1 MSTNQQ
7 PTTNNQ
13 QQQQKKTKA
22 PENISSLMLSFFSP
36 VKFQTLIRFHTHFSR
51 FFEGKNS
58 PAPVGGLQGKGLQAE
73 ALAGH
78 GDHLQGRQLRLFR
91 LRFV

>member
-1 MSTNQQ
+1 M
-7 PTTNNQ
+7 
-13 QQQQKKTKA
+13 KIA
-22 PENISSLMLSFFSP
+22 SLMLSFFSP
-36 VKFQTLIRFHTHFSR
+36 VKFQTIIGSTPIFSR
-51 FFEGKNS
+51 FFLGKNS

-91 LRFV
+91 LRFGWRRNAGKMSQGDMLTV